1 MKLIIRTTMISL
13 LALAAHG
20 EEPYKL
26 TSAESKIAELG
37 ATNYAKT
44 SNATLISCSNLCT
57 RDDHHVAC
65 TIADKAGAR
74 SEVQCSYKSEGCKKQ

>member
-1 MKLIIRTTMISL
+1 MQLIIGTTILSL
-13 LALAAHG
+13 LAWAAHG
-20 EEPYKL
+20 EDPYTL

-37 ATNYAKT
+37 ATNFAQA
-44 SNATLISCSNLCT
+44 SNATFISCSNLCT

-74 SEVQCSYKSEGCKKQ
+74 SEVQCSYKSESCKK

>member
-1 MKLIIRTTMISL
+1 MKLIIRTTILSV
-13 LALAAHG
+13 LAWAAHG
-20 EEPYKL
+20 AEPYTL

-37 ATNYAKT
+37 ATNFAQA
-44 SNATLISCSNLCT
+44 SNSSFISCSNLCT
-57 RDDHHVAC
+57 SDDHHVAC